1 MKDRLSL
8 KDYTREHRIFSRR
21 VILMFFIV
29 LMLTGILLA
38 QLFNLQYLQHEQY
51 STRSDKNRIRLQ
63 SIPPTRGLIYDRNGI
78 LIADNRPSYSL
89 TIVKEHVKSLDETL
103 EKINGVIPLTERQ
116 IKKFRSRMREPRRP
130 FESVPLILGLTEDQ
144 IARWAVNRFALPGV
158 EVEAQLIRHYPLG
171 PAVAHALGYVGRINK
186 REKETLDEVKYS
198 GTNHIGKIG
207 IEKQYEDL
215 LLGEVGSQ
223 KVETNARGRVLKVL
237 EREDPQPGKTLK
249 LHLDSHLQ
257 LVAAEALQG
266 RRGAVVAI
274 DTTTGG
280 ILVMYSNPSFDS
292 NLFVEGISS
301 KNYSA
306 LRDSP
311 DIPLFN
317 RAVRGQYPP
326 GSTVKPFYILAGLEI
341 GVTNRTVKVYDPGW
355 YRLDGSSR
363 QYRDW
368 KREGHGYVDA
378 TRAVVESCD
387 IYFYDLAFKMGVDR
401 MSPFMAQFGF
411 GSHSAIDV
419 VDARRGILP
428 SRKWKRDTYRQPWY
442 MGDTINYGI
451 GQGYMLTTPLQL
463 AAATAVLANR
473 GVYKRPR
480 YIDEINGE
488 PYIVPEE
495 ERQKYP
501 DIKIKNEDDWE
512 FVVDAMEDVVHSPR
526 GTARR
531 ISQGVDY
538 RIAGKTGTAQVVGI
552 AQGKKYDSEA
562 LDERNRDH
570 ALFVTFA
577 PADDPKIAVAVIV
590 ENGESAGKTS
600 APISRK
606 IIDAHLA
613 DYKPPKEPVVEQP
626 EQEPTTTT
634 EENQG

>member
-8 KDYTREHRIFSRR
+8 KDYTHEHRIYSRR

-29 LMLTGILLA
+29 LLLSGVLLA

-51 STRSDKNRIRLQ
+51 STRSDKNRIRIH

-89 TIVKEHVKSLDETL
+89 TIVKEHAKDMDKTL
-103 EKINGVIPLTERQ
+103 EKINEIIPLTDREL
-116 IKKFRSRMREPRRP
+116 KKFRGRMREPRRP
-130 FESVPLILGLTEDQ
+130 FESVPLLLGLTEDQ
-144 IARWAVNRFALPGV
+144 IAKWAVNRFALPGV

-171 PAVAHALGYVGRINK
+171 PAVAHALGYVGRISK
-186 REKETLDEVKYS
+186 REKERLDADRYS

-207 IEKQYEDL
+207 IEKEYEDL
-215 LLGEVGSQ
+215 LLGEVGRQ
-223 KVETNARGRVLKVL
+223 RVETNARGRVLKVL
-237 EREDPQPGKTLK
+237 HREDPKPGRTLK

-257 LVAAEALQG
+257 LVAAEALAD

-274 DTTTGG
+274 DTTNGG
-280 ILVMYSNPSFDS
+280 ILALYSNPSFNS
-292 NLFVEGISS
+292 NLFVQGIST
-301 KNYSA
+301 KDYSA

-326 GSTVKPFYILAGLEI
+326 GSTVKPFYALAGLEF
-341 GVTNRTVKVYDPGW
+341 GVTNRMVKVYDPGW
-355 YRLDGSSR
+355 YRLDGDSR

-368 KREGHGYVDA
+368 KREGHGYVNI

-387 IYFYDLAFKMGVDR
+387 IFFYDLAFKMGVDR
-401 MSPFMAQFGF
+401 MSPFLGAFGF
-411 GSHSAIDV
+411 GAHSALDV

-442 MGDTINYGI
+442 IGDTINYGI
-451 GQGYMLTTPLQL
+451 GQGYMLATPLQL

-473 GVYKRPR
+473 GVFKRPR
-480 YIDEINGE
+480 YIDEIDGE
-488 PYIVPEE
+488 PFVVTEE
-495 ERQKYP
+495 DKLKHP
-501 DIKIKNEDDWE
+501 DVKIKNEDDWE
-512 FVVDAMEDVVHSPR
+512 FVINSMEDVVHSPR
-526 GTARR
+526 GTARK
-531 ISQGVDY
+531 ISEGISY
-538 RIAGKTGTAQVVGI
+538 RLAGKTGTAQVVGI

-562 LDERNRDH
+562 LKERNRDH

-613 DYKPPKEPVVEQP
+613 NYKPPQP
-626 EQEPTTTT
+626 DETEDPLL
-634 EENQG
+634 EENRG